1 MKFPNISYSALA
13 LMKVRKLQLVE
24 KPSTEIKKSSGV
36 SLGLSYQRFVGK

>member
-24 KPSTEIKKSSGV
+24 QHWDESSGV
-36 SLGLSYQRFVGK
+36 RVWDCYQRFIER